1 MPVCKANLIN
11 AGILPLT
18 FKNEADY
25 DRIDKDDMLSLPFI
39 KDEILGDK
47 EITLKNITKNETY
60 TLMGGFSRKA
70 EGYSFGGGLL
80 NYTSGV

>member
-1 MPVCKANLIN
+1 MHKANLIN

-60 TLMGGFSRKA
+60 TLMGGFSARQKDILL
-70 EGYSFGGGLL
+70 SGGLL